1 MAFGKPPVK
10 KSFKELREAERKRA
24 KRVAL
29 KALRKA
35 RLAAEK
41 SGVKL
46 SDWEGEFLGSVEGRL
61 ETYGRAFGDPE
72 KGSAGQ
78 ALSTLQGVKL
88 KEITAKAMGKEKKP
102 KSSLSRSSSKGGKWR

>member
-1 MAFGKPPVK
+1 MGFGKTPTK
-10 KSFKELREAERKRA
+10 KTPKELREAERKRA

-61 ETYGRAFGDPE
+61 EIYGRAFGDPE
-72 KGSAGQ
+72 KGGPNSS
-78 ALSTLQGVKL
+78 LSMRQVVKV
-88 KEITAKAMGKEKKP
+88 KEITAKARGEK
-102 KSSLSRSSSKGGKWR
+102 SRKFGFRRRTAS

>member
-1 MAFGKPPVK
+1 MAFGKPPER

-61 ETYGRAFGDPE
+61 ETFGCAFGDPE
-72 KGSAGQ
+72 KGGPNAS
-78 ALSTLQGVKL
+78 LSIRQTVKV
-88 KEITAKAMGKEKKP
+88 KEIAAKASGQKP
-102 KSSLSRSSSKGGKWR
+102 RKSVFRRQSG

>member
-1 MAFGKPPVK
+1 MAFGKSPPK

-72 KGSAGQ
+72 KGGPNAS
-78 ALSTLQGVKL
+78 LSIRQSVKV
-88 KEITAKAMGKEKKP
+88 KEIAAKASGQKSRKP
-102 KSSLSRSSSKGGKWR
+102 GFRRRPAS

>member
-1 MAFGKPPVK
+1 MAFGKPSQGRK
-10 KSFKELREAERKRA
+10 TFKELRDAERARA
-24 KRVAL
+24 KRTAL

-72 KGSAGQ
+72 KGSLA
-78 ALSTLQGVKL
+78 ASLSIRQTVKV
-88 KEITAKAMGKEKKP
+88 KEIAAKAKGEKRGKTGFRR
-102 KSSLSRSSSKGGKWR
+102 SRAD